1 MKRLFNR
8 PIPDLKISILAI
20 LLIGGIAYYL
30 YSTIRHFQAVNQLDE
45 AKTTMRDIQ
54 ILLGWS
60 IIQPQPQPQPQ
71 PQANAIQV
79 CNLQNI
85 KQISKQEEFQKIKQ
99 LLGWN
104 VNIQQHSK
112 YVESI
117 NVYAAPDLHG
127 CIIRAHFRKDAFVSD
142 ELAGKYITYQ
152 YDFKKSTTTC
162 VTNIKKYALV
172 KSCTRL

>member
-8 PIPDLKISILAI
+8 PIPDLKITILAI
-20 LLIGGIAYYL
+20 LLIGGIAYYF
-30 YSTIRHFQAVNQLDE
+30 YSTVRHFQAVNQLDE
-45 AKTTMRDIQ
+45 AKTTMRDIKN
-54 ILLGWS
+54 LLGWS
-60 IIQPQPQPQPQ
+60 ILQ

-79 CNLQNI
+79 CNLQKI
-85 KQISKQEEFQKIKQ
+85 QQISKQEEFQKINQ
-99 LLGWN
+99 LLGWK

-117 NVYAAPDLHG
+117 NMYAAPDLHG

-142 ELAGKYITYQ
+142 DLAGKYITYQ
-152 YDFKKSTTTC
+152 YDLKKRTTTC
-162 VTNIKKYALV
+162 VTNIEKRALV

>member
-8 PIPDLKISILAI
+8 PIPDIKITLLAI
-20 LLIGGIAYYL
+20 LLIGGIGYYL
-30 YSTIRHFQAVNQLDE
+30 YSTVRHFQAVNQLDE
-45 AKTTMRDIQ
+45 AKTIMRDIQ
-54 ILLGWS
+54 NLLGWS
-60 IIQPQPQPQPQ
+60 ILQ
-71 PQANAIQV
+71 PQADAIQV

-85 KQISKQEEFQKIKQ
+85 QQISKQEEFQKIKQ